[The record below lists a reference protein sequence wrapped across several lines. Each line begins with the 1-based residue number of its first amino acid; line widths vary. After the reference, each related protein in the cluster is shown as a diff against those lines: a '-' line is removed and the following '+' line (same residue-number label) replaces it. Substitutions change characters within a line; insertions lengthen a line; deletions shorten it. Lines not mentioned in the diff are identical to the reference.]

1 MVFPL
6 QIAHQHG
13 SLPEGVGKT
22 VCLRIEG
29 KHYGVSRRKGLW
41 VLHHFLLP
49 TPRGQKISS
58 TYYVWKTNFLKIN
71 KNDNFP
77 VKSTWT

>member
-6 QIAHQHG
+6 QITHQHG

-22 VCLRIEG
+22 VCLRTEG
-29 KHYGVSRRKGLW
+29 KHYELSGRKGLW

-58 TYYVWKTNFLKIN
+58 TYYIWKTNFF
-71 KNDNFP
+71 KN
-77 VKSTWT
+77 